1 MSGDAWVAA
10 VEGRMRQFALMHSMV
25 LTQTKRQVS
34 AAFEIGCF
42 HALAEFYDLKFGVTP
57 CSLGQEGEYRYLT
70 TPSGDPRNYSYLS
83 LRCSDREFELRQ
95 QVRIRSHAH
104 PEIAVTP
111 DLVVIA
117 AGADIETARRP
128 EFASGK
134 RGFYSVSSRDVVA
147 AHECKSMSPFP
158 ELLVNFIGILVA
170 CHAWFDDGS
179 PAYLVDGEGPHLAPS
194 LFVGGDA
201 SALHL
206 KMIQG
211 LEETYPLN
219 VIVGLHS
226 GKWSLLREERQLNRL
241 THEASA

>member
-1 MSGDAWVAA
+1 
-10 VEGRMRQFALMHSMV
+10 MRQFAISHALV

-42 HALAEFYDLKFGVTP
+42 HALTEFYELEFDVTP
-57 CSLGQEGEYRYLT
+57 MSLGDDGEYRYLT
-70 TPSGDPRNYSYLS
+70 TPSGNPNNYSYLS
-83 LRCSDREFELRQ
+83 LSGPDGDYELRQ
-95 QVRIRSHAH
+95 QVRIQSHAH

-111 DLVVIA
+111 DLVVLA
-117 AGADIETARRP
+117 AGAEIDTNRRP

-134 RGFYSVSSRDVVA
+134 RGFYTVGSADVVA

-179 PAYLVDGEGPHLAPS
+179 PAYVVDPEGPHAAPS
-194 LFVGGDA
+194 LFIGGDA

-206 KMIQG
+206 KMIAG

-219 VIVGLHS
+219 VVVGLHS
-226 GKWSLLREERQLNRL
+226 GKWSLLGEGRQLNRL
-241 THEASA
+241 SSAASA